1 MQCCPTSIKAAR
13 SKTQKP
19 RKYWKY
25 RKFFSEIFKSEFTI
39 LVVGQNWEFGKKKT
53 RNNISRSS
61 EISKVSEF
69 SICYFFIFQKTFS
82 FQYSTVDNSVL
93 YIYVMF
99 WFQSLLKC
107 FFPSPKICA
116 QSITMIHLLWDV
128 YILMRT
134 WGVLIWNSMKC
145 NGNNNNL
152 K

>member
-39 LVVGQNWEFGKKKT
+39 LVVGQNREFGKKKT

-82 FQYSTVDNSVL
+82 FSIFYSRQFRTL
-93 YIYVMF
+93 YLRY
-99 WFQSLLKC
+99 
-107 FFPSPKICA
+107 
-116 QSITMIHLLWDV
+116 
-128 YILMRT
+128 
-134 WGVLIWNSMKC
+134 VLISKPFKVFFSFTKNMCSKHYHDTFVVRCIYTHEDMGC
-145 NGNNNNL
+145 VNL
-152 K
+152 KFNEM